1 MYNFFGKRHLNQL
14 SNFIEWLTTIGQT
27 KETVASINKMVN
39 EADHYYK
46 EQRKNIDAI
55 PLVVRLHNVTIRDIE
70 KHLFRIESLLNKF
83 KDVPWIDCLI

>member
-1 MYNFFGKRHLNQL
+1 MLQL
-14 SNFIEWLTTIGQT
+14 HIFDYINISDLEQDVDIGQT

-83 KDVPWIDCLI
+83 KYLTWLVCLI

>member
-1 MYNFFGKRHLNQL
+1 MKLCINMVINKVSDFEQNVD
-14 SNFIEWLTTIGQT
+14 IGQT

-39 EADHYYK
+39 EADNYYK

-70 KHLFRIESLLNKF
+70 KQLFRIESLLKKF
-83 KDVPWIDCLI
+83 KDTPWIDCLI

>member
-1 MYNFFGKRHLNQL
+1 MLQL
-14 SNFIEWLTTIGQT
+14 HIFDYINISDLEQDVDIGQT

>member
-1 MYNFFGKRHLNQL
+1 MKLCINIVIKKVSDLEQDVD
-14 SNFIEWLTTIGQT
+14 IGQT
-27 KETVASINKMVN
+27 KETVVSINKMVN
-39 EADHYYK
+39 EADNYYK

-70 KHLFRIESLLNKF
+70 KYLFRIESLLKKF

>member
-1 MYNFFGKRHLNQL
+1 MLQL
-14 SNFIEWLTTIGQT
+14 HIFDYINISDLEQDVDIGQT

-70 KHLFRIESLLNKF
+70 KHLFRIESLFNYF
-83 KDVPWIDCLI
+83 